1 MTAFQGVSCLV
12 TGGAGFI
19 GSHVAARLVAAGA
32 KVTILDDLSSGHE
45 HNLLELRPH
54 AEFVCGDIRD
64 AAMLDRLLPG
74 VELVF
79 HLAALPSVVYSVEHP
94 VESLSVNWQGTLAL
108 AEAARRHGARR
119 LIFSSSCAVY
129 GPRAS
134 GALSEDRRPDPASPY
149 ATAKIGA
156 EYLLSNFHT
165 LYGFETVCL
174 RYFNVFGPRQDP
186 DSPYGA
192 VIPLFVKA
200 LLDRRQPVIFGDGNQ
215 TRDFVPVEQVAWT
228 NLQAAACP
236 PGTIVNV
243 GNGRQ
248 TNLWE
253 ILRVL
258 GDALGVVPEPRLE
271 PERAG
276 DIRESLA
283 DITRNRA
290 VFGTFDGPDLPEMLA
305 RTALWFAG
313 RLPEHRFVD

>member
-19 GSHVAARLVAAGA
+19 GSHVAAELVSRGA
-32 KVTILDDLSSGHE
+32 KVTLLDDLSSGHE
-45 HNLLELRPH
+45 HNIAGLQPH
-54 AEFVCGDIRD
+54 AQFVRGDIRD
-64 AAMLDRLLPG
+64 TSLLDRLLPG

-94 VESLSVNWQGTLAL
+94 VESLSVNWQGTLTL
-108 AEAARRHGARR
+108 AEAARRHGVRR

-129 GPRAS
+129 GPRAA

-156 EYLLSNFHT
+156 EYLLSNFQE

-200 LLDRRQPVIFGDGNQ
+200 LLAGRTPVIYGDGNQ

-228 NLQAAACP
+228 NLRAASCA
-236 PGTIVNV
+236 PGTVVNV

-258 GDALGVVPEPRLE
+258 SEALDLPATPRLE
-271 PERAG
+271 PARPG

-283 DITRNRA
+283 DVTRNREL
-290 VFGTFDGPDLPEMLA
+290 FGVFDGPELPEALA
-305 RTALWFAG
+305 RTARWFAG
-313 RLPEHRFVD
+313 RFSMN